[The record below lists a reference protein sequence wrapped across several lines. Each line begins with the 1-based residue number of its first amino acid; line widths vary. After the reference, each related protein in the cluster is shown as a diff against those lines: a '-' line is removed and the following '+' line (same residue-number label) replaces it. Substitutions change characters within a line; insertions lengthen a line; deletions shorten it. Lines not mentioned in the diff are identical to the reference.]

1 MSLVSMLFTSVG
13 LGMDAFAVSI
23 CKGLSIKKY
32 NLNKSIIVGLYF
44 GLFQGIMPLIGY
56 ILGNK
61 FTNIIS
67 SFDHYIIFI
76 LLGSIGFNMMR
87 DGLSK
92 DNIVLNDLVNFKEM
106 FPLSIATSIDA
117 LAVGITCA
125 FLRVNIFKMIFIISI
140 ITFIMTSFGVK
151 IGNVFGIKYEK
162 KAQIIGGLILISL
175 SFKILIEHLFF

>member
-56 ILGNK
+56 ILGSK

>member
-23 CKGLSIKKY
+23 CKGLSIKNY
-32 NLNKSIIVGLYF
+32 SFNKSIIVGLYF
-44 GLFQGIMPLIGY
+44 GFFQGIMPLIGY
-56 ILGNK
+56 VLGSK

-92 DNIVLNDLVNFKEM
+92 ENIILNDLVNFKEM

-125 FLRVNIFKMIFIISI
+125 FLRVNIIKMVLIISI
-140 ITFIMTSFGVK
+140 ITFIMTFIGVR